1 MPRPSRSKTPVE
13 DPYRVLGVSHDA
25 SLDTIKQ
32 AFRERALECHPDR
45 AAAGEEAAS
54 ADEFVRVRAAFDV
67 LSDPE
72 ARRRYD
78 AQRRYRRRTSRSQA
92 SRSRTRG
99 ANDGNRSRTRSS
111 RRPRRGASRN
121 DAKTRRAAHRRKGG
135 RFAQAWRNSD
145 TPNVWV
151 GPMSDRVRGLSKRH
165 DQLHR
170 HHRRV
175 VPASAIAGAALFI
188 THPRIIHTTG
198 SLLVDLMLCVAISAA
213 CGFAI
218 SMVLGILHT
227 LAADY
232 FSTAA

>member
-1 MPRPSRSKTPVE
+1 M
-13 DPYRVLGVSHDA
+13 LGVPRDA
-25 SLDTIKQ
+25 SFPTIKQ

-72 ARRRYD
+72 SRRRYD
-78 AQRRYRRRTSRSQA
+78 AQRRYRRRTSGAQPSSPPA
-92 SRSRTRG
+92 RG
-99 ANDGNRSRTRSS
+99 AYDGNHSSPRSS

-135 RFAQAWRNSD
+135 RFAQAWRSGD

-165 DQLHR
+165 NQLHQ

-175 VPASAIAGAALFI
+175 VPASAVAGAALFI
-188 THPRIIHTTG
+188 MHPRIIHTTG
-198 SLLVDLMLCVAISAA
+198 SLLVDLMLCIAISAA

-218 SMVLGILHT
+218 SMVMGILHT

-232 FSTAA
+232 LSTTA